1 MFILAKRVLCDWWK
15 VVLLFGLTGVVNQL
29 LAAQPTVVV
38 SATPNVAGSSTFS
51 LSSNGALYGW
61 GADTYGQL
69 GVGRISNS
77 STFLLTGSG
86 FRSVSVGESHVA
98 AIKTDNSLWT
108 WGQNS
113 YRQLG
118 DGSSTAHS
126 TPVKIGSDYQSVVAG
141 SASTL
146 GLKLDGTLWIWG
158 QGFFGDGNWIGSSG
172 VPVLVGSGYAAMATG
187 GGHVLALKMDGTLW
201 GWGPSQYGQ
210 LGLVANDICNP
221 GTNSTYT
228 CSFTKRLI
236 GSGYIGLAAGA
247 ASSYALGI
255 DGTLWAWGSNDNGQL
270 GDGTAVQRG
279 SPTKVGSNFASIAAG
294 FQHAVAVKADGSLW
308 AWGSGIY
315 DPVSGQPARSP
326 LRLGEGYTSVDAG
339 GHTSF
344 AIKSDGSLWAW
355 GANDFGKYGDGSSQ
369 ASSVP
374 KQVSGGVAM
383 VSAGKGSTAMVKKD
397 GTLWIAGDNSFGE
410 LGLGT
415 ITTRSNPVFIGSGFT
430 SVATGGGWNATW
442 ATKTDGSLW
451 AWGDNRFGQYG
462 DATSISSTTPKRIG
476 KDVGFARVA
485 AGFGH
490 YVAIR
495 TDGSLV
501 GWGGNS
507 VGQLGL
513 GTTVLSSATPTLIG
527 TGYSDVA
534 TGGMHTIALKTDG
547 SLWTWGSNVSGALGV
562 VSTETC
568 QPSYPYPCASKPSLV
583 GTGYKAISAGASH
596 TVALKSD
603 GALWAWGDNSAG
615 QLGVVS
621 TDFCKE
627 GSNNTGTNVN
637 HLACSMTP
645 KLVGTGFA
653 SVSAGYQHT
662 LAIKTDG
669 SLWAW
674 GTNYWGYLGDGGST
688 GAIVAPKKIGSG
700 FTHIAAGGYASVAIK
715 ADGTV
720 WSWGWNQF
728 GNLGDGTLVGHLA
741 PALVINETASGPL
754 DLIPEAQNNIPA
766 DKIPPFFLVANG
778 GITTSSATVSTT
790 TKFNPADQGKTGS
803 VFITATVPTGALGT
817 TAAAH
822 IVPVAS
828 AVGEARPS
836 RAAAITPPSGFTLI
850 QLTSTGWQTVVNG
863 QLIPYTSGVL
873 GDQLAAQT
881 ILNGTDTT
889 NLKGAEFCVGY
900 GTSAQDM
907 VNNGNIRVVAT
918 IPGATTTASCV
929 VGGSISLGISVLPG
943 WNLLGNP
950 VNQSIT
956 VTDTFG
962 DPAKVTSV
970 WKWDSNVTNWQFY
983 APGMSAAELQG
994 YAASQGYAVLSE
1006 IAPGE
1011 GYWVSAK
1018 VQAKLGTLTGDAIN
1032 LRQSSLASGWN
1043 LVSTASPISAKDF
1056 NLSLS
1061 TTPPTAGQV
1070 PINMV
1075 SLWAWDAWQSKWLY
1089 YAPSLEAQGGTA
1101 LADFVKNQNYEDF
1114 AASGK
1119 TLGQGQGFWVKRP

>member
-1 MFILAKRVLCDWWK
+1 M
-15 VVLLFGLTGVVNQL
+15 
-29 LAAQPTVVV
+29 
-38 SATPNVAGSSTFS
+38 
-51 LSSNGALYGW
+51 
-61 GADTYGQL
+61 
-69 GVGRISNS
+69 
-77 STFLLTGSG
+77 
-86 FRSVSVGESHVA
+86 
-98 AIKTDNSLWT
+98 
-108 WGQNS
+108 
-113 YRQLG
+113 
-118 DGSSTAHS
+118 
-126 TPVKIGSDYQSVVAG
+126 
-141 SASTL
+141 
-146 GLKLDGTLWIWG
+146 
-158 QGFFGDGNWIGSSG
+158 
-172 VPVLVGSGYAAMATG
+172 
-187 GGHVLALKMDGTLW
+187 
-201 GWGPSQYGQ
+201 
-210 LGLVANDICNP
+210 ANDICNP

-236 GSGYIGLAAGA
+236 GSGYIALAAGA

-255 DGTLWAWGSNDNGQL
+255 DGILWAWGQNDSGQL
-270 GDGTAVQRG
+270 GDGTTVQRS

-294 FQHAVAVKADGSLW
+294 NQHAVAVKTDGSLW

-315 DPVSGQPARSP
+315 DPVSWQPAHSP
-326 LRLGEGYTSVDAG
+326 LRLGEGYASVDAG
-339 GHTSF
+339 GHSSF
-344 AIKSDGSLWAW
+344 AIKSNGSLWAW
-355 GANDFGKYGDGSSQ
+355 GTNDFGKYGDGSTQ
-369 ASSVP
+369 ASSAP
-374 KQVSGGVAM
+374 KQVSDAVAM

-547 SLWTWGSNVSGALGV
+547 SLWTWGNNVSGALGV
-562 VSTETC
+562 VSAETC
-568 QPSYPYPCASKPSLV
+568 QPSYPYPCSSKPSLV

-615 QLGVVS
+615 QLGVES

-637 HLACSMTP
+637 HLACALTP
-645 KLVGTGFA
+645 KLVGTGFV

-669 SLWAW
+669 TLWAW

-700 FTHIAAGGYASVAIK
+700 FTRVAAGGYVSVAIK

-766 DKIPPFFLVANG
+766 D
-778 GITTSSATVSTT
+778 
-790 TKFNPADQGKTGS
+790 QGKVGS

-817 TAAAH
+817 AAPGQT
-822 IVPVAS
+822 VPVAS
-828 AVGEARPS
+828 AVDEARPS
-836 RAAAITPPSGFTLI
+836 RAAATKPSGFTLI
-850 QLTSTGWQTVVNG
+850 QLTPTGWQTVVNG
-863 QLIPYTSGVL
+863 QLIPYASGVL

-907 VNNGNIRVVAT
+907 VNNGNIRAVAN
-918 IPGATTTASCV
+918 IPGASTTASCV
-929 VGGSISLGISVLPG
+929 VGGSIRVGISVLPG

-962 DPAKVTSV
+962 DASKVTSV
-970 WKWDSNVTNWQFY
+970 WKWDSSAANWQFY
-983 APGMSAAELQG
+983 APGMSVAELQG
-994 YAASQGYAVLSE
+994 YAASQGYSVLSE

-1011 GYWVSAK
+1011 GYWVNAK
-1018 VQAKLGTLTGDAIN
+1018 LPADLGTLNGGAIN
-1032 LRQSSLASGWN
+1032 LRQSSPLQRLEPGGHGQPDFCKGLQPFLEHHTAHSRSGARQPGIPVGLGRCCVA
-1043 LVSTASPISAKDF
+1043 LV
-1056 NLSLS
+1056 
-1061 TTPPTAGQV
+1061 
-1070 PINMV
+1070 
-1075 SLWAWDAWQSKWLY
+1075 
-1089 YAPSLEAQGGTA
+1089 
-1101 LADFVKNQNYEDF
+1101 FVCAEPGRARRQRV
-1114 AASGK
+1114 GR
-1119 TLGQGQGFWVKRP
+1119 LR